1 MIVLLTGGSRGIG
14 KGIKEI
20 FENQNHT
27 VISPSKLEMDLS
39 DIESVKSYLNTIK
52 DIDIIINNAGVNY
65 LNTIENETTENLN
78 KTLNINYLSPFTIC
92 QYFLP
97 LLKNKNYGRI
107 INIGSIWIDYAK
119 SLRGSYSASKNALHS
134 LTKTIVSEYSEY
146 NILCNTISPGYILT
160 DLTFQNNTKEDLDII
175 KNQIPQKRLGTIDEI
190 SKLVYFLTIENTYI
204 NGQNII
210 IDGGYSCT
218 AKS

>member
-65 LNTIENETTENLN
+65 LNTIENETIENLN

-107 INIGSIWIDYAK
+107 INIGSIWVDYAK

-146 NILCNTISPGYILT
+146 NILCNTISPGYIST